1 MTKLSVESIC
11 SAAGL
16 SRTTFYHY
24 YGSKFAP
31 VVALV
36 EEILDGYYESL
47 RPFHG
52 RDHDGA
58 ALPHGAAAL
67 RQSLASAVHLWSNHD
82 ALMAACVEHW
92 HEVDEL
98 RNVWLELIGKITDA
112 ISAEIDRERADG
124 LAPPGPPSRALAASL
139 IWSSERCLY
148 VAFSGADRDIASV
161 DEALECLVAMWGGA
175 VYGVRREL

>member
-11 SAAGL
+11 SAAKL

-31 VVALV
+31 VTALV
-36 EEILDGYYESL
+36 EQTLDGFFESM

-52 RDHDGA
+52 RPHDGT
-58 ALPHGAAAL
+58 PVPDGSAAL
-67 RQSLASAVHLWSNHD
+67 RQSLTNSVKLWSQHE

-98 RNVWLELIGKITDA
+98 KSVWLSLIGQFTDA
-112 ISAEIDRERADG
+112 IATEIDRERAEG
-124 LAPPGPPSRALAASL
+124 AAPPGPPSRALAASL

-148 VAFSGADRDIASV
+148 IASSGV
-161 DEALECLVAMWGGA
+161 DPDLPTMDDALECLVAMWAGA
-175 VYGVRREL
+175 VYGPRREL